1 MTLLGAQASPPARV
15 RNGESPRAGEDACAP
30 SKRALVGFDE
40 DTKGVGPKKMKIALI
55 GNGAMGQLVSA
66 LAMKAGDEVGC
77 VITSDRSERS
87 AEEVGSELLGH
98 EVAIDFTVAE
108 AVARNVEACLWAG
121 IPLVEG
127 TTGWK
132 SREGEIRDSV
142 NARNG
147 TLVYG
152 ANFSIGVN
160 VFYRIVTNAARLFSM
175 VEGYA
180 PFIEEAH
187 HSRKRDAPSG
197 TAVRL
202 REMMVEQLHTE
213 IPTSSTRAGYIP
225 GTHRV
230 GFDSEADQITLTH
243 TARSRQGFAAG
254 ALLAARWAIDR
265 KGVYEFG
272 EVVDELLSDML

>member
-1 MTLLGAQASPPARV
+1 
-15 RNGESPRAGEDACAP
+15 
-30 SKRALVGFDE
+30 
-40 DTKGVGPKKMKIALI
+40 MKIALI
-55 GNGAMGQLVSA
+55 GYGAMGQLVGG
-66 LAMKAGDEVGC
+66 LATKAGDDVSC
-77 VITSDRSERS
+77 LISSKM
-87 AEEVGSELLGH
+87 SELSAADLGALLLGND
-98 EVAIDFTVAE
+98 VAIDFTVAE
-108 AVARNVEACLWAG
+108 AVPRNVEACLRAG

-132 SREGEIRDSV
+132 DREGEVRKLVESQ
-142 NARNG
+142 NG
-147 TLVYG
+147 TLVFG

-160 VFYRIVTNAARLFSM
+160 VFYRIVSNASRLFSM

-197 TAVRL
+197 TALRL
-202 REMMVEQLHTE
+202 REMMMEELKTE
-213 IPTSSTRAGYIP
+213 VPTSSTRAGFIP

-254 ALLAARWAIDR
+254 ALLAARWAVGR

-272 EVVDELLSDML
+272 EVVDELLSDSL